1 MEVFMGFRIN
11 TNIPSISA
19 QRSLSQNT
27 NQQTSTFAKLASGN
41 RINKAADDAAG
52 LAMSEKLKARIRG
65 TKQAERNAN
74 DGISLIQTAEG
85 ALSEISNILIRLR
98 ELSVQASSDTISDN
112 ERKFSNLEYQNL
124 KEEIER
130 ISQVT
135 EFNNKKLLNGEGDKY
150 DFQIGLYNED
160 FEDRI
165 KYDAMF
171 LNSTLSSLFGGEDAI
186 KNQIDLRNQLRDI
199 EYSDDYENEIE
210 RIKARED
217 LQADYIKSLTEGNKN
232 SVAEL
237 NVASKDSAQ
246 LSLRN
251 LDSAIQKVSGQRAEL
266 GALQNRLTSVINNL
280 QVSHENLSA
289 TNSRI
294 RDTDYANEAANGTR
308 LSILQNMGTS
318 VLSQAN
324 SNPQLALKL
333 IG

>member
-1 MEVFMGFRIN
+1 MALTVRTNVGALNAIKTLNGTQNSLTKSLGRVSSGSRIN
-11 TNIPSISA
+11 RA
-19 QRSLSQNT
+19 
-27 NQQTSTFAKLASGN
+27 G
-41 RINKAADDAAG
+41 DDAAG
-52 LAMSEKLKARIRG
+52 LSVSSRMKSDNVSLKA
-65 TKQAERNAN
+65 AMRNTN

-85 ALSEISNILIRLR
+85 ALNEISNILIRLR

-150 DFQIGLYNED
+150 DFQIGLYNDD

-171 LNSTLSSLFGGEDAI
+171 LNSTLSSLFGSDDAI
-186 KNQIDLRNQLRDI
+186 KKQIDLRSQLKDI
-199 EYSDDYENEIE
+199 EFSDDFDNEVE
-210 RIKARED
+210 RIKAREE
-217 LQADYIKSLTEGNKN
+217 LQANYIKSLTEGNDN
-232 SVAEL
+232 SVAAL
-237 NVASKDSAQ
+237 NVETKDSAQ
-246 LSLRN
+246 LSLKN
-251 LDSAIQKVSGQRAEL
+251 LDYAIQKVSGQRSEL

-280 QVSHENLSA
+280 QVSNENLSA